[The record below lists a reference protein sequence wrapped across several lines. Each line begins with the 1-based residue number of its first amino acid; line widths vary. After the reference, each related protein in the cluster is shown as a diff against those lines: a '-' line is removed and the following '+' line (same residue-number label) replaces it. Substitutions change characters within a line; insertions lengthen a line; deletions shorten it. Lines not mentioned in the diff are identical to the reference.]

1 MKIRVIYNET
11 EIISVDKPEGAAAL
25 DYDQLSMTID
35 NHEVLLPLFFDR
47 GFDVSRISEYLIAEG
62 VEIERPE
69 WMPKHVV

>member
-11 EIISVDKPEGAAAL
+11 EIISVDKPDGAAAL
-25 DYDQLSMTID
+25 DYDKQSMAID
-35 NHEVLLPLFFDR
+35 NHDVLLPLFFDM

-69 WMPKHVV
+69 WMPKPIV